1 MAVRSYGGI
10 PVLEIR
16 TYPVLHDLEY
26 DSGFLEDSRTPRRTQ
41 IEKCVW
47 DGVLVSTIKRVA
59 LSAGV
64 SVATVS
70 RVVNG
75 TGVVRDELRERVE
88 RAMADLNYRPSAL
101 ARGLRRQETLTV
113 GILVPKLDHPFF
125 GALAFAI
132 ERALFASGYR
142 SFMCSAEENLE
153 RELEYVEMLLNQRV
167 DGVIIV
173 PTGRDAAGVRTLRDR
188 AVAVVT
194 VDRDPPGL
202 GADSV
207 FIDNF
212 GGARAL
218 TTHLLE
224 LGHRHISIACPPET
238 SEPVA
243 HRLRGI
249 RAAFE
254 DHGLK
259 LEPSKIVSGTP
270 EEFEQQGQ
278 FEVGYSAGKTL
289 LSRTPR
295 PTAIMALTDV
305 MALGVMR
312 AAFDAGLRVPDDV
325 SVTGYDDIPLA
336 AQVIPGF
343 TTVAQPI
350 YAMGERAAEL
360 LLRRIQTPDAP
371 ITVLRL
377 PTTLQVRGS
386 SAPPSKPVSSAHESK
401 TINPRT
407 SGRKP

>member
-1 MAVRSYGGI
+1 M
-10 PVLEIR
+10 
-16 TYPVLHDLEY
+16 
-26 DSGFLEDSRTPRRTQ
+26 
-41 IEKCVW
+41 
-47 DGVLVSTIKRVA
+47 STIKIVA
-59 LSAGV
+59 SSAGV

-75 TGVVRDELRERVE
+75 TGVVRPELRERVE
-88 RAMADLNYRPSAL
+88 RAMEEMKYHPSAL

-153 RELEYVEMLLNQRV
+153 RELEYVSMLLDQRV

-173 PTGRDAAGVRTLRDR
+173 PTGRDAAGVRKLRDR

-207 FIDNF
+207 SIDNF

-218 TTHLLE
+218 ANHLLE
-224 LGHRHISIACPPET
+224 LGHRRIGIASPPES

-249 RAAFE
+249 RAAFT
-254 DHGLK
+254 DRGLN
-259 LEPSKIVSGTP
+259 LQPNMIVSGTL
-270 EEFEQQGQ
+270 EQ
-278 FEVGYSAGKTL
+278 FEMGYSAGKDL
-289 LSRTPR
+289 LSRKAR

-325 SVTGYDDIPLA
+325 SVTGFDDIPLA

-371 ITVLRL
+371 LEILRL

-386 SAPPSKPVSSAHESK
+386 SAPPSKPVSGQANSSQRVSRGGK
-401 TINPRT
+401 T
-407 SGRKP
+407 

>member
-1 MAVRSYGGI
+1 
-10 PVLEIR
+10 
-16 TYPVLHDLEY
+16 
-26 DSGFLEDSRTPRRTQ
+26 
-41 IEKCVW
+41 
-47 DGVLVSTIKRVA
+47 VSTIKIVA
-59 LSAGV
+59 SSAGV

-75 TGVVRDELRERVE
+75 TGVVRPELRERVE
-88 RAMADLNYRPSAL
+88 RAMAEMKYHPSAL

-153 RELEYVEMLLNQRV
+153 RELEYVSMLLDQRV

-173 PTGRDAAGVRTLRDR
+173 PTGRDAAGVRKLRDR

-207 FIDNF
+207 SIDNF

-218 TTHLLE
+218 ASHLLE
-224 LGHRHISIACPPET
+224 LGHRRIGIASPPES
-238 SEPVA
+238 SEPGG
-243 HRLRGI
+243 LR
-249 RAAFE
+249 
-254 DHGLK
+254 
-259 LEPSKIVSGTP
+259 LEPSMIVSGTL
-270 EEFEQQGQ
+270 EQ
-278 FEVGYSAGKTL
+278 FEMGYSAGTDL
-289 LSRTPR
+289 LSRKTR

-325 SVTGYDDIPLA
+325 SVTGFDDIPLA

-371 ITVLRL
+371 LEILRL
-377 PTTLQVRGS
+377 PTTLQIRGS
-386 SAPPSKPVSSAHESK
+386 SAPPAKPVSSRANSSQRLSRR
-401 TINPRT
+401 RT
-407 SGRKP
+407 T

>member
-1 MAVRSYGGI
+1 M
-10 PVLEIR
+10 
-16 TYPVLHDLEY
+16 
-26 DSGFLEDSRTPRRTQ
+26 
-41 IEKCVW
+41 
-47 DGVLVSTIKRVA
+47 STIKLVA
-59 LSAGV
+59 SSAGV

-88 RAMADLNYRPSAL
+88 RAMSDLNYRPSAV
-101 ARGLRRQETLTV
+101 ARGLRRQETLTI

-142 SFMCSAEENLE
+142 SFMCSAEENLG
-153 RELEYVEMLLNQRV
+153 RELEYVSMLLNQRV

-173 PTGRDAAGVRTLRDR
+173 PTGRDAAGVRALRDR

-218 TTHLLE
+218 AAHLLE
-224 LGHRHISIACPPET
+224 LGHRRIGIACPPET

-249 RAAFE
+249 RAAFA
-254 DHGLK
+254 DRGLS
-259 LEPSKIVSGTP
+259 LEPALIVSGTL
-270 EEFEQQGQ
+270 EQ
-278 FEVGYSAGKTL
+278 FEMGYSAGKAL
-289 LSRTPR
+289 ISSKPR

-312 AAFDAGLRVPDDV
+312 AAYDAGLRVPQDL

-371 ITVLRL
+371 ITELRL

-386 SAPPSKPVSSAHESK
+386 SAPPNLRAHAPNSDA
-401 TINPRT
+401 RT
-407 SGRKP
+407 PSRRVK